1 MDRQLEELI
10 GALLDAMNRSG
21 NDSCGSAG
29 IPVGVSNHHVHLS
42 QKDMDTLFGPGYSLT
57 KMKDLSQ
64 PGQFACRETVTIVGP
79 RGAIEHVRVL
89 GPVRTQTQVE
99 ILCGDGFK
107 LGISAPLRMSGD
119 LSGTPGIT
127 IVGPKGC
134 VQAAGG
140 LMIAQRHIHMRP
152 EDASHFGVANG
163 DVVSIR
169 VEGDRGGEISH
180 VKIRVSEQSALE
192 CHVDTEE
199 ANALG
204 LSAKSAI
211 TIVKA

>member
-89 GPVRTQTQVE
+89 GPVRTQTQV
-99 ILCGDGFK
+99 
-107 LGISAPLRMSGD
+107 
-119 LSGTPGIT
+119 
-127 IVGPKGC
+127 
-134 VQAAGG
+134 
-140 LMIAQRHIHMRP
+140 
-152 EDASHFGVANG
+152 
-163 DVVSIR
+163 
-169 VEGDRGGEISH
+169 
-180 VKIRVSEQSALE
+180 
-192 CHVDTEE
+192 
-199 ANALG
+199 
-204 LSAKSAI
+204 
-211 TIVKA
+211 